1 MSASLVY
8 TVAEINQQVRTLLL
22 ENFSEVIV
30 RGEISG
36 LKQYASGHW
45 YFTLKDPDSEIRCA
59 MFRNRNQRVS
69 FVPQDGDAIRVRA
82 RVDLYV
88 QRGSYQ
94 LVVEDMEPEG
104 RGDLLRRLEEIK
116 AKLRDEGLFDPD
128 RKQPLPGYPSMV
140 GVITSS
146 DGAALRDV
154 VRTLR
159 RRWPIARLCVYPSRV
174 QGEEAPAELVQAL
187 ELASRDGRCDVLI
200 LARGGGSFEDL
211 LAFSHETV
219 VRAVAACPIP
229 LITGIGHETDTSL
242 VDFTADV
249 RAATPTAAAE
259 QASPDATA
267 LKQQSLRFLGRIHS
281 FLGLRL
287 KQVHQELNNQTHR
300 LELAHPAAQVRG
312 HQQRLD
318 ETSERL
324 VQVLRRRLEQMQQ
337 KLEDQ
342 NHRLQRVHPV
352 ARIQVHQQRLG
363 EASKRLTQMLYQ
375 HMERRQHRLA
385 LAHRRLIACSPKPRL
400 AGLVQIVRQY
410 RWRIN
415 AATQSLHQA
424 MHARLEQAGG
434 TLEAVSPLRTLER
447 GYSIATLKTPAGPEL
462 IRKASQANVGDAF
475 ELRVSDG
482 SISAEVTET
491 EQVKTEK

>member
-1 MSASLVY
+1 MSISPVY

-22 ENFSEVIV
+22 ENFSEVVV

-59 MFRNRNQRVS
+59 MFRNRNRQVAFEPR
-69 FVPQDGDAIRVRA
+69 DGDAIRVWA

-104 RGDLLRRLEEIK
+104 RGEMLRRLEEIK
-116 AKLRDEGLFDPD
+116 ERLRGEGLFDPA
-128 RKQPLPGYPSMV
+128 RKQLLPPYPSAV
-140 GVITSS
+140 GIITSGE
-146 DGAALRDV
+146 GAALRDV
-154 VRTLR
+154 ARTLR
-159 RRWPIARLCVYPSRV
+159 RRWPVARLCVYPSRV
-174 QGEEAPAELVQAL
+174 QGEGASAALVEALS
-187 ELASRDGRCDVLI
+187 LASQDDRCDILI

-211 LAFSHETV
+211 LAFSDEAV

-229 LITGIGHETDTSL
+229 LIAGIGHETDTSL
-242 VDFTADV
+242 ADFAADV

-259 QASPDATA
+259 QASPDAAA
-267 LKQQSLRFLGRIHS
+267 LKQQGLRLLGRLHS

-287 KQVHQELNNQTHR
+287 KQVHRELDTQGHR
-300 LELAHPAAQVRG
+300 LELAHPAAQIQG

-324 VQVLRRRLEQMQQ
+324 GRVLR
-337 KLEDQ
+337 
-342 NHRLQRVHPV
+342 
-352 ARIQVHQQRLG
+352 
-363 EASKRLTQMLYQ
+363 Q
-375 HMERRQHRLA
+375 HMERRQHWLA
-385 LAHRRLIACSPKPRL
+385 LTHRRLLACSPTPCLIRL
-400 AGLVQIVRQY
+400 EQALQQY

-415 AATQSLHQA
+415 AATRNLHRTL
-424 MHARLEQAGG
+424 HARLEQAGG

-447 GYSIATLKTPAGPEL
+447 GYSIATLKTPEGSEL
-462 IRKASQANVGDAF
+462 IRKTSQASVGDAF
-475 ELRVSDG
+475 ELQVSDG
-482 SISAEVTET
+482 SISAEVTEAGG
-491 EQVKTEK
+491 KLEKE

>member
-1 MSASLVY
+1 MSISPVY

-22 ENFSEVIV
+22 ENFSEVVV

-59 MFRNRNQRVS
+59 MFRNRNRQVAFEPR
-69 FVPQDGDAIRVRA
+69 DGDAIRVWA

-104 RGDLLRRLEEIK
+104 RGEMLRRLEEIK
-116 AKLRDEGLFDPD
+116 ERLRGEGLFDPA
-128 RKQPLPGYPSMV
+128 RKQLLPPYPSAV
-140 GVITSS
+140 GIITSGE
-146 DGAALRDV
+146 GAALRDV
-154 VRTLR
+154 ARTLR
-159 RRWPIARLCVYPSRV
+159 RRWPVARLCVYPSRV
-174 QGEEAPAELVQAL
+174 QGEGASAALVEALS
-187 ELASRDGRCDVLI
+187 LASQDDRCDVLI

-211 LAFSHETV
+211 LAFSDEAV

-229 LITGIGHETDTSL
+229 LIAGIGHETDTSL
-242 VDFTADV
+242 ADFAADV

-259 QASPDATA
+259 QASPDAAA
-267 LKQQSLRFLGRIHS
+267 LKQQGLRLLGRLHS

-287 KQVHQELNNQTHR
+287 KQVHRELDTQGHR
-300 LELAHPAAQVRG
+300 LELAHPAARIQG

-318 ETSERL
+318 ETSGRL
-324 VQVLRRRLEQMQQ
+324 GRVLR
-337 KLEDQ
+337 
-342 NHRLQRVHPV
+342 
-352 ARIQVHQQRLG
+352 
-363 EASKRLTQMLYQ
+363 Q

-385 LAHRRLIACSPKPRL
+385 LTHRRLLACSPTPCLIRL
-400 AGLVQIVRQY
+400 EQALQQY

-415 AATQSLHQA
+415 AATRNLHRTL
-424 MHARLEQAGG
+424 HARLEQAGG

-447 GYSIATLKTPAGPEL
+447 GYSIATLKTPAGSEL
-462 IRKASQANVGDAF
+462 IRKTSQASVGDAF
-475 ELRVSDG
+475 ELQVSDG
-482 SISAEVTET
+482 SISAEVTEAGG
-491 EQVKTEK
+491 KLEKE

>member
-1 MSASLVY
+1 MVAKWLFLRNPVPASLVY

-104 RGDLLRRLEEIK
+104 RGELLRRLEDLK
-116 AKLRDEGLFDPD
+116 AKLRDEGLFDPQK
-128 RKQPLPGYPSMV
+128 KQALPPYPMMI
-140 GVITSS
+140 GVITST

-154 VRTLR
+154 ARALR

-174 QGEEAPAELVQAL
+174 QGEEAPASLVEAL
-187 ELASRDGRCDVLI
+187 SLASRDDRCEVLV

-211 LAFSHETV
+211 LAFSHEAV

-242 VDFTADV
+242 ADFAADA

-259 QASPDATA
+259 QASPDMAS
-267 LKQQSLRFLGRIHS
+267 LKQQGLRFLGRLHS

-287 KQVHQELNNQTHR
+287 KQVHRELDTQSHR
-300 LELAHPAAQVRG
+300 LELAHPAAQIRG

-324 VQVLRRRLEQMQQ
+324 VRGLR
-337 KLEDQ
+337 
-342 NHRLQRVHPV
+342 QR
-352 ARIQVHQQRLG
+352 
-363 EASKRLTQMLYQ
+363 
-375 HMERRQHRLA
+375 MERRQHQLG
-385 LAHRRLIACSPKPRL
+385 LAHRRLLACSPTPRL
-400 AGLVQIVRQY
+400 AGLEQAIQQY

-415 AATQSLHQA
+415 AATRNLHRA
-424 MHARLEQAGG
+424 LRARLKQASG

-447 GYSIATLKTPAGPEL
+447 GYAIATLKAPSGPEL
-462 IRKASQANVGDAF
+462 IRKTSQTRVGDAF

-482 SISAEVTET
+482 AVSAEVTET
-491 EQVKTEK
+491 EREPEGK

>member
-1 MSASLVY
+1 MPYNRLDAYLQPMSASSVY

-59 MFRNRNQRVS
+59 MFRNRNQRIS
-69 FVPQDGDAIRVRA
+69 FAPQDGDAIRVRA

-116 AKLRDEGLFDPD
+116 AKLRGEGLFDPD
-128 RKQPLPGYPSMV
+128 RKQPLPTHPSAI
-140 GVITSS
+140 GVITSG

-154 VRTLR
+154 ARTLR

-219 VRAVAACPIP
+219 VRTVAACPIP

-242 VDFTADV
+242 ADFAADI

-281 FLGLRL
+281 LLGLRL
-287 KQVHQELNNQTHR
+287 KQAHQELNNQTHR
-300 LELAHPAAQVRG
+300 LELAHPAARIRG

-324 VQVLRRRLEQMQQ
+324 VQVLR
-337 KLEDQ
+337 
-342 NHRLQRVHPV
+342 
-352 ARIQVHQQRLG
+352 
-363 EASKRLTQMLYQ
+363 Q

-385 LAHRRLIACSPKPRL
+385 LAHRRLLACSPRPRL
-400 AGLVQIVRQY
+400 AGLVQTVQQY

-424 MHARLEQAGG
+424 LHARLEQASG

-447 GYSIATLKTPAGPEL
+447 GYSIATLKTPTGPEL
-462 IRKASQANVGDAF
+462 IRKTGQASTGDAF

-491 EQVKTEK
+491 GQVKTEK

>member
-1 MSASLVY
+1 MPDSSVY

-45 YFTLKDPDSEIRCA
+45 YFTLKDPDSDIRCA
-59 MFRNRNQRVS
+59 MFRNRNRRVS
-69 FVPQDGDAIRVRA
+69 FAPQDGDAVRVQA

-104 RGDLLRRLEEIK
+104 RGELLRRLEETK
-116 AKLRDEGLFDPD
+116 AKLRDEGLFDPS
-128 RKQPLPGYPSMV
+128 RKQPLPAYPSTV

-154 VRTLR
+154 ARTLR
-159 RRWPIARLCVYPSRV
+159 RRWPVARLCVYPSRV
-174 QGEEAPAELVQAL
+174 QGEGAPTSLAWAL
-187 ELASRDGRCDVLI
+187 EFASQDGRCDVLI

-211 LAFSHETV
+211 LAFSDEAV

-229 LITGIGHETDTSL
+229 LVTGIGHETDTSL
-242 VDFTADV
+242 ADFAADV

-259 QASPDATA
+259 QASPDSTA
-267 LKQQSLRFLGRIHS
+267 LKRQSLRFLGRIHNL
-281 FLGLRL
+281 LGLLL
-287 KQVHQELNNQTHR
+287 KQAHQELGNQTHR
-300 LELAHPAAQVRG
+300 LELAHPAARIRG

-324 VQVLRRRLEQMQQ
+324 VQVLR
-337 KLEDQ
+337 
-342 NHRLQRVHPV
+342 
-352 ARIQVHQQRLG
+352 
-363 EASKRLTQMLYQ
+363 Q

-385 LAHRRLIACSPKPRL
+385 LSYRRLIACSPKPRL
-400 AGLVQIVRQY
+400 AGLVQAVRQY
-410 RWRIN
+410 RWRMDT
-415 AATQSLHQA
+415 ATRNLRQA
-424 MHARLEQAGG
+424 LRARLEQASG

-462 IRKASQANVGDAF
+462 IRKTSQADVGDAF
-475 ELRVSDG
+475 ELQVSDG
-482 SISAEVTET
+482 SISAEVTEAG
-491 EQVKTEK
+491 QKSGKK

>member
-1 MSASLVY
+1 MSASFVY

-104 RGDLLRRLEEIK
+104 RGELLRRLEELK
-116 AKLRDEGLFDPD
+116 AKLRGEGLFDLQK
-128 RKQPLPGYPSMV
+128 KQALPPYPLMI
-140 GVITSS
+140 GVITSA

-154 VRTLR
+154 ARTLR
-159 RRWPIARLCVYPSRV
+159 RRWPIARLRVYPSRV
-174 QGEEAPAELVQAL
+174 QGEEAPASLVEAL
-187 ELASRDGRCDVLI
+187 ALASRDGRCDVLI

-211 LAFSHETV
+211 LAFSDEAV

-229 LITGIGHETDTSL
+229 LIAGIGHETDTSL
-242 VDFTADV
+242 ADFAADV

-259 QASPDATA
+259 QASPDAIA
-267 LKQQSLRFLGRIHS
+267 LKQQGLRFLGRLHS

-287 KQVHQELNNQTHR
+287 KQVHRELDTQSHR
-300 LELAHPAAQVRG
+300 LELAHPAARIRG

-324 VQVLRRRLEQMQQ
+324 VQVLR
-337 KLEDQ
+337 
-342 NHRLQRVHPV
+342 QR
-352 ARIQVHQQRLG
+352 
-363 EASKRLTQMLYQ
+363 
-375 HMERRQHRLA
+375 MERRQHQLA
-385 LAHRRLIACSPKPRL
+385 LAHRRLLACSPTPRL
-400 AGLVQIVRQY
+400 ARLEQALQQY

-415 AATQSLHQA
+415 AATQNLHRA
-424 MHARLEQAGG
+424 LRARLEQAGG

-447 GYSIATLKTPAGPEL
+447 GYAIATLKTPSGPEL
-462 IRKASQANVGDAF
+462 IRKASQASVGDAF
-475 ELRVSDG
+475 ELQVSDG
-482 SISAEVTET
+482 SISAEVTEAGG
-491 EQVKTEK
+491 KLEKE

>member
-1 MSASLVY
+1 MSISPVY

-22 ENFSEVIV
+22 ENFSEVVV

-59 MFRNRNQRVS
+59 MFRNRNRQVAFEPR
-69 FVPQDGDAIRVRA
+69 DGDAIRVWA

-104 RGDLLRRLEEIK
+104 RGEMLRRLEEIK
-116 AKLRDEGLFDPD
+116 ERLRGEGLFDPA
-128 RKQPLPGYPSMV
+128 RKQLLPPYPSAV
-140 GVITSS
+140 GIITSGE
-146 DGAALRDV
+146 GAALRDV
-154 VRTLR
+154 ARTLR
-159 RRWPIARLCVYPSRV
+159 RRWPVARLCVYPSRV
-174 QGEEAPAELVQAL
+174 QGEGASAALVEALS
-187 ELASRDGRCDVLI
+187 LASQDDRCDVLI

-211 LAFSHETV
+211 LAFSDEAV

-229 LITGIGHETDTSL
+229 LIAGIGHETDTSL
-242 VDFTADV
+242 ADFAADV

-259 QASPDATA
+259 QASPDAAA
-267 LKQQSLRFLGRIHS
+267 LKQQGLRLLGRLHS

-287 KQVHQELNNQTHR
+287 KQVHRELDTQGHR
-300 LELAHPAAQVRG
+300 LELAHPAAQIQG

-324 VQVLRRRLEQMQQ
+324 GRVLR
-337 KLEDQ
+337 
-342 NHRLQRVHPV
+342 
-352 ARIQVHQQRLG
+352 
-363 EASKRLTQMLYQ
+363 Q
-375 HMERRQHRLA
+375 HMERRQHWLA
-385 LAHRRLIACSPKPRL
+385 LTHRRLLACSPTPCLIRL
-400 AGLVQIVRQY
+400 EQALQQY

-415 AATQSLHQA
+415 AATRNLHRTL
-424 MHARLEQAGG
+424 HARLEQAGG

-447 GYSIATLKTPAGPEL
+447 GYSIATLKTPAGSEL
-462 IRKASQANVGDAF
+462 IRKTSQASVGDAF
-475 ELRVSDG
+475 ELQVSDG
-482 SISAEVTET
+482 SISAEVTEAGG
-491 EQVKTEK
+491 KLEKE

>member
-1 MSASLVY
+1 MSASPVY

-69 FVPQDGDAIRVRA
+69 SVPQDGDAVRVRA

-94 LVVEDMEPEG
+94 LVIEDMEPEG
-104 RGDLLRRLEEIK
+104 RGELLRRLEETK
-116 AKLRDEGLFDPD
+116 AKLKGEGLFDPE
-128 RKQPLPGYPSMV
+128 RKQPLPSHPSTV
-140 GVITSS
+140 GVITSG

-154 VRTLR
+154 ARTLR

-174 QGEEAPAELVQAL
+174 QGEEAPASLIQAL
-187 ELASRDGRCDVLI
+187 NLATQDGRCDVLI
-200 LARGGGSFEDL
+200 LTRGGGSFEDL
-211 LAFSHETV
+211 LAFSNEAV
-219 VRAVAACPIP
+219 VRAIADCPIP

-242 VDFTADV
+242 ADFAADV

-259 QASPDATA
+259 QVSPDAAA
-267 LKQQSLRFLGRIHS
+267 LKRQSLRFLGRIHNL
-281 FLGLRL
+281 LGLRL
-287 KQVHQELNNQTHR
+287 RQAHQELNSQTHR
-300 LELAHPAAQVRG
+300 LELAHPAARVRE

-324 VQVLRRRLEQMQQ
+324 VQALR
-337 KLEDQ
+337 
-342 NHRLQRVHPV
+342 QR
-352 ARIQVHQQRLG
+352 
-363 EASKRLTQMLYQ
+363 
-375 HMERRQHRLA
+375 MERRQHRLA
-385 LAHRRLIACSPKPRL
+385 LSYRRLIACSPKPRL
-400 AGLVQIVRQY
+400 VGLVQIVQQY
-410 RWRIN
+410 RWRID
-415 AATQSLHQA
+415 AATRTLRQTL
-424 MHARLEQAGG
+424 HARLEQASG

-462 IRKASQANVGDAF
+462 IRKTGQTSIGDAF

-491 EQVKTEK
+491 GKEPGRK

>member
-1 MSASLVY
+1 MSASFVY

-104 RGDLLRRLEEIK
+104 RGELLRRLEELK
-116 AKLRDEGLFDPD
+116 AKLRGEGLFDLQK
-128 RKQPLPGYPSMV
+128 KQALPPYPLMI
-140 GVITSS
+140 GVITSA

-154 VRTLR
+154 ARTLR
-159 RRWPIARLCVYPSRV
+159 RRWPIARLRVYPSRV
-174 QGEEAPAELVQAL
+174 QGEEAPASLVEAL
-187 ELASRDGRCDVLI
+187 ALASRDGRCDVLI

-211 LAFSHETV
+211 LAFSDEAV

-229 LITGIGHETDTSL
+229 LIAGIGHETDTSL
-242 VDFTADV
+242 ADFAADV

-259 QASPDATA
+259 QASPDAVA
-267 LKQQSLRFLGRIHS
+267 LKQQGLRFLGRLHS

-287 KQVHQELNNQTHR
+287 KQVHRELDTQSHR
-300 LELAHPAAQVRG
+300 LELAHPAARIRG

-324 VQVLRRRLEQMQQ
+324 VQVLR
-337 KLEDQ
+337 
-342 NHRLQRVHPV
+342 QR
-352 ARIQVHQQRLG
+352 
-363 EASKRLTQMLYQ
+363 
-375 HMERRQHRLA
+375 MERRQHQLA
-385 LAHRRLIACSPKPRL
+385 LAHRRLLACSPTPRL
-400 AGLVQIVRQY
+400 ARLEQALQQY

-415 AATQSLHQA
+415 AATQNLHRA
-424 MHARLEQAGG
+424 LRARLKQASG

-447 GYSIATLKTPAGPEL
+447 GYAIATLKAPSGPEL
-462 IRKASQANVGDAF
+462 IRKTSQTRVGDAF

-491 EQVKTEK
+491 GQEPEGK

>member
-1 MSASLVY
+1 MPSSPVY

-22 ENFSEVIV
+22 ENFSEVVV

-59 MFRNRNQRVS
+59 MFRNRNRQVAFEPR
-69 FVPQDGDAIRVRA
+69 DGDAIRVWA

-104 RGDLLRRLEEIK
+104 RGEMLRRLEEIK
-116 AKLRDEGLFDPD
+116 ERLRGEGLFDPA
-128 RKQPLPGYPSMV
+128 RKQLLPPYPSAV
-140 GVITSS
+140 GIITS
-146 DGAALRDV
+146 DEGAALRDV
-154 VRTLR
+154 ARTLR
-159 RRWPIARLCVYPSRV
+159 RRWPVARLFVYPSRV
-174 QGEEAPAELVQAL
+174 QGEGASAALVEALS
-187 ELASRDGRCDVLI
+187 LASQDDRCDVLI
-200 LARGGGSFEDL
+200 LTRGGGSFEDL
-211 LAFSHETV
+211 LAFSDEAV

-229 LITGIGHETDTSL
+229 LIAGIGHETDTSL
-242 VDFTADV
+242 ADFAADV

-259 QASPDATA
+259 QASPDAAA
-267 LKQQSLRFLGRIHS
+267 LKQQGLRLLGRLHS

-287 KQVHQELNNQTHR
+287 KQVHRELDTQGHR
-300 LELAHPAAQVRG
+300 LELAHPAAQIQG

-324 VQVLRRRLEQMQQ
+324 GRVLR
-337 KLEDQ
+337 
-342 NHRLQRVHPV
+342 
-352 ARIQVHQQRLG
+352 
-363 EASKRLTQMLYQ
+363 Q

-385 LAHRRLIACSPKPRL
+385 LTHRRLLACSPTPRL
-400 AGLVQIVRQY
+400 IRLEQALQQY

-415 AATQSLHQA
+415 AATRNLHRTL
-424 MHARLEQAGG
+424 HARLEQAGG

-447 GYSIATLKTPAGPEL
+447 GYSIATLKTPAGSEL
-462 IRKASQANVGDAF
+462 IRKTSQASVGDAF
-475 ELRVSDG
+475 ELQVSDG
-482 SISAEVTET
+482 SVSAEVTEAGG
-491 EQVKTEK
+491 KLEKE

>member
-1 MSASLVY
+1 MTEPTVLSVSDLNQSA
-8 TVAEINQQVRTLLL
+8 RRLL
-22 ENFSEVIV
+22 EERFNLVWI
-30 RGEISG
+30 RGEISNF
-36 LKQYASGHW
+36 ARPRSGHW

-69 FVPQDGDAIRVRA
+69 FVPQDGDAVRVRA

-94 LVVEDMEPEG
+94 LVIEGMEPEG
-104 RGDLLRRLEEIK
+104 RGELLRRLEELK
-116 AKLRDEGLFDPD
+116 ARLRDEGLFDLQ
-128 RKQPLPGYPSMV
+128 RKQALPPYPMMI
-140 GVITSS
+140 GVITST

-154 VRTLR
+154 ARTLR
-159 RRWPIARLCVYPSRV
+159 RRWPVARLCVYPSRV
-174 QGEEAPAELVQAL
+174 QGEEAPASLAEAL
-187 ELASRDGRCDVLI
+187 ALASRDNRCDVLV

-211 LAFSHETV
+211 LAFSDEAV

-229 LITGIGHETDTSL
+229 LISGIGHETDTSL
-242 VDFTADV
+242 VDFAADV

-267 LKQQSLRFLGRIHS
+267 LKRQSLRLLGRLHS

-287 KQVHQELNNQTHR
+287 KQVHRELDTQGHR
-300 LELAHPAAQVRG
+300 LELAHPAARIGG

-324 VQVLRRRLEQMQQ
+324 VQML
-337 KLEDQ
+337 
-342 NHRLQRVHPV
+342 HQR
-352 ARIQVHQQRLG
+352 
-363 EASKRLTQMLYQ
+363 
-375 HMERRQHRLA
+375 MERQRHRLA
-385 LAHRRLIACSPKPRL
+385 LSHRRLLACSPKPQLARL
-400 AGLVQIVRQY
+400 EQAVQQC

-415 AATQSLHQA
+415 AATQNLHGVLRT
-424 MHARLEQAGG
+424 RLEQASG

-447 GYSIATLKTPAGPEL
+447 GYAIATLKTPSGPEL
-462 IRKASQANVGDAF
+462 IRKTGQTRAGDAF
-475 ELRVSDG
+475 ELQVSDG

-491 EQVKTEK
+491 

>member
-1 MSASLVY
+1 MSPTSYQAAPPRITWLIFDFSTCPTIALNAIPDMPSSPVY

-22 ENFSEVIV
+22 ENFSEVVV

-59 MFRNRNQRVS
+59 MFRNRNQRVA

-88 QRGSYQ
+88 QRGNYQ

-104 RGDLLRRLEEIK
+104 RGEMLRRLEEIK
-116 AKLRDEGLFDPD
+116 ERLRGEGLFDPA
-128 RKQPLPGYPSMV
+128 RKQSLPPYPSTV
-140 GVITSS
+140 GVITSGE
-146 DGAALRDV
+146 GAALRDV
-154 VRTLR
+154 ARTLR

-174 QGEEAPAELVQAL
+174 QGEGAPAALAETL

-200 LARGGGSFEDL
+200 LTRGGGSFEDL
-211 LAFSHETV
+211 LPFSDEAV

-229 LITGIGHETDTSL
+229 LIAGVGHETDTSL
-242 VDFTADV
+242 ADFAADV

-259 QASPDATA
+259 QASPDAAA
-267 LKQQSLRFLGRIHS
+267 LKRQSLRFLGRIHNL
-281 FLGLRL
+281 LGLRL
-287 KQVHQELNNQTHR
+287 KQVHRELDTQDHR
-300 LELAHPAAQVRG
+300 LELAHPAARIQG

-324 VQVLRRRLEQMQQ
+324 VQVLQ
-337 KLEDQ
+337 
-342 NHRLQRVHPV
+342 
-352 ARIQVHQQRLG
+352 
-363 EASKRLTQMLYQ
+363 Q
-375 HMERRQHRLA
+375 HMERRQHRVA
-385 LAHRRLIACSPKPRL
+385 LSHRRLAACSPRPRL
-400 AGLVQIVRQY
+400 VQLAQTVQQY
-410 RWRIN
+410 RWRID
-415 AATQSLHQA
+415 AATRTLHQA
-424 MHARLEQAGG
+424 LHARLEQASG

-462 IRKASQANVGDAF
+462 IRKASQANIGDVF
-475 ELRVSDG
+475 DLRVSDG
-482 SISAEVTET
+482 SISAKVAEAGQKLKKE
-491 EQVKTEK
+491 

>member
-1 MSASLVY
+1 MSTSPVY

-104 RGDLLRRLEEIK
+104 RGELLRRLEEMK
-116 AKLRDEGLFDPD
+116 ARLRDEGLFDPD
-128 RKQPLPGYPSMV
+128 RKQPLPAYPSTV

-154 VRTLR
+154 ARTLR

-174 QGEEAPAELVQAL
+174 QGEEAPASLIQAL
-187 ELASRDGRCDVLI
+187 DLASQDGRCDVLI

-211 LAFSHETV
+211 LAFSDEAV

-229 LITGIGHETDTSL
+229 LITGIGHETDASL
-242 VDFTADV
+242 ADFAADV

-281 FLGLRL
+281 LLGLRL
-287 KQVHQELNNQTHR
+287 RQVHQELGNQAHR
-300 LELAHPAAQVRG
+300 LELAHPAARIQG

-324 VQVLRRRLEQMQQ
+324 VQVLQ
-337 KLEDQ
+337 
-342 NHRLQRVHPV
+342 
-352 ARIQVHQQRLG
+352 
-363 EASKRLTQMLYQ
+363 Q
-375 HMERRQHRLA
+375 HMERRQHRVA
-385 LAHRRLIACSPKPRL
+385 LSYRRLIACSPKPRL
-400 AGLVQIVRQY
+400 AGLVQTVQQY
-410 RWRIN
+410 RWRID
-415 AATQSLHQA
+415 AATHTLRQA
-424 MHARLEQAGG
+424 LHARLEQASG

-462 IRKASQANVGDAF
+462 IRKTSQANVGDAF

-482 SISAEVTET
+482 SLSAEVT
-491 EQVKTEK
+491 KTGQKSPKE

>member
-1 MSASLVY
+1 MPASLVY

-59 MFRNRNQRVS
+59 MFRGRNQRVS
-69 FVPQDGDAIRVRA
+69 FVPQDGDAVRVRA

-88 QRGSYQ
+88 QRGNYQ
-94 LVVEDMEPEG
+94 LVIEDMEPEG
-104 RGDLLRRLEEIK
+104 RGELLRRLEEIK

-128 RKQPLPGYPSMV
+128 RKQPLPSYPLTV
-140 GVITSS
+140 GVVTSS

-154 VRTLR
+154 ARTLR

-174 QGEEAPAELVQAL
+174 QGEAAPASLVQAL
-187 ELASRDGRCDVLI
+187 KLVPQDGRCDVLI

-211 LAFSHETV
+211 LAFSDEAV

-242 VDFTADV
+242 ADFAADV

-259 QASPDATA
+259 QVSPDATA
-267 LKQQSLRFLGRIHS
+267 LKQQGLRFLGRIHS
-281 FLGLRL
+281 LLGLRL
-287 KQVHQELNNQTHR
+287 KQVHQELNNRTHR
-300 LELAHPAAQVRG
+300 LELAHPAARIRG

-324 VQVLRRRLEQMQQ
+324 AQVLR
-337 KLEDQ
+337 
-342 NHRLQRVHPV
+342 
-352 ARIQVHQQRLG
+352 
-363 EASKRLTQMLYQ
+363 Q

-385 LAHRRLIACSPKPRL
+385 LSYRRLIGCSPKPRL
-400 AGLVQIVRQY
+400 AGLVQTVQQY
-410 RWRIN
+410 RWRID
-415 AATQSLHQA
+415 AATRGLRQA
-424 MHARLEQAGG
+424 LHARLEQASG

-447 GYSIATLKTPAGPEL
+447 GYSIATLKTPTGPEL
-462 IRKASQANVGDAF
+462 IRKTSQASVGDTF
-475 ELRVSDG
+475 ELQVSDG
-482 SISAEVTET
+482 SIPAEVLEA
-491 EQVKTEK
+491 ERKPEKNQGLP

>member
-1 MSASLVY
+1 MPASPVY

-22 ENFSEVIV
+22 ENFSEVVV

-59 MFRNRNQRVS
+59 MFRNRNQRVA
-69 FVPQDGDAIRVRA
+69 FAPRDGDAVRVRA

-94 LVVEDMEPEG
+94 LVIEDMEPEG
-104 RGDLLRRLEEIK
+104 RGESLRRLEELK
-116 AKLRDEGLFDPD
+116 ARLKDEGLFDPQ
-128 RKQPLPGYPSMV
+128 RKRALPPCPMTV
-140 GVITSS
+140 GVITSA

-154 VRTLR
+154 ARTLR
-159 RRWPIARLCVYPSRV
+159 RRWPVARLCVYPSRV
-174 QGEEAPAELVQAL
+174 QGEEAPASLVEAL
-187 ELASRDGRCDVLI
+187 ALASRDNRCDVLI

-211 LAFSHETV
+211 LAFSHEAV

-229 LITGIGHETDTSL
+229 LISGIGHETDTSL
-242 VDFTADV
+242 VDFAADV

-267 LKQQSLRFLGRIHS
+267 LERQSLRLLGRLHG

-287 KQVHQELNNQTHR
+287 KQAHRELDAQGHR
-300 LELAHPAAQVRG
+300 LDLAHPAARIRG

-324 VQVLRRRLEQMQQ
+324 VQVLR
-337 KLEDQ
+337 
-342 NHRLQRVHPV
+342 QR
-352 ARIQVHQQRLG
+352 
-363 EASKRLTQMLYQ
+363 
-375 HMERRQHRLA
+375 MERQQHRLA
-385 LAHRRLIACSPKPRL
+385 LSHRRLLACSPKPLLTRL
-400 AGLVQIVRQY
+400 EQAVRQC
-410 RWRIN
+410 RWRID
-415 AATQSLHQA
+415 AAMRNRHRALC
-424 MHARLEQAGG
+424 ARLEQASG

-447 GYSIATLKTPAGPEL
+447 GYAIATLKTPSGPEL
-462 IRKASQANVGDAF
+462 IRKTGQTRAGDAF

-491 EQVKTEK
+491 

>member
-1 MSASLVY
+1 MSASSVY

-69 FVPQDGDAIRVRA
+69 FAPQDGDAVRVRA

-104 RGDLLRRLEEIK
+104 RGELLRRLEELK
-116 AKLRDEGLFDPD
+116 ARLRDEGLFDPQ
-128 RKQPLPGYPSMV
+128 RKQALPPYPMMI
-140 GVITSS
+140 GVITSA

-154 VRTLR
+154 ARTLR
-159 RRWPIARLCVYPSRV
+159 RRWPVARLCVYPSRV
-174 QGEEAPAELVQAL
+174 QGEEAPASLAEAL
-187 ELASRDGRCDVLI
+187 ALASRHSRCDVLI

-211 LAFSHETV
+211 LAFSHEAV

-229 LITGIGHETDTSL
+229 LISGIGHETDTSL
-242 VDFTADV
+242 VDFAADV

-267 LKQQSLRFLGRIHS
+267 LERQGLRLLGRLHS
-281 FLGLRL
+281 VLGLRL
-287 KQVHQELNNQTHR
+287 KQVHRELDTQNHR
-300 LELAHPAAQVRG
+300 LDLAHPAARIRG

-324 VQVLRRRLEQMQQ
+324 VQMLG
-337 KLEDQ
+337 
-342 NHRLQRVHPV
+342 QR
-352 ARIQVHQQRLG
+352 
-363 EASKRLTQMLYQ
+363 
-375 HMERRQHRLA
+375 MERRQHQLA
-385 LAHRRLIACSPKPRL
+385 LSHRRLLACSPKPRL
-400 AGLVQIVRQY
+400 ARLEQTVQQC

-415 AATQSLHQA
+415 AATHNLHRA
-424 MHARLEQAGG
+424 LRTRLEQAGG

-447 GYSIATLKTPAGPEL
+447 GYAIATLKTPSGPEL
-462 IRKASQANVGDAF
+462 IRKTDQARVGDAF

-491 EQVKTEK
+491 E

>member
-1 MSASLVY
+1 MPDSSVY

-59 MFRNRNQRVS
+59 MFRNRNRRVS
-69 FVPQDGDAIRVRA
+69 FAPQDGDAVRVQA

-104 RGDLLRRLEEIK
+104 RGELLRRLEETK
-116 AKLRDEGLFDPD
+116 AKLRDEGLFDPS
-128 RKQPLPGYPSMV
+128 RKQPLPAYPSTV

-154 VRTLR
+154 ARTLR
-159 RRWPIARLCVYPSRV
+159 RRWPVARLCVYPSRV
-174 QGEEAPAELVQAL
+174 QGEGAPTSLAWAL
-187 ELASRDGRCDVLI
+187 EFASQDGRCDVLI

-211 LAFSHETV
+211 LAFSDEAV

-229 LITGIGHETDTSL
+229 LVTGIGHETDTSL
-242 VDFTADV
+242 ADFAADV

-259 QASPDATA
+259 QASPDSTA
-267 LKQQSLRFLGRIHS
+267 LKRQSLRFLGRIHNL
-281 FLGLRL
+281 LGLLL
-287 KQVHQELNNQTHR
+287 KQAHQELGNQTHR
-300 LELAHPAAQVRG
+300 LELAHPAARIRG

-324 VQVLRRRLEQMQQ
+324 VQVLR
-337 KLEDQ
+337 
-342 NHRLQRVHPV
+342 
-352 ARIQVHQQRLG
+352 
-363 EASKRLTQMLYQ
+363 Q

-385 LAHRRLIACSPKPRL
+385 LSYRRLIACSPKPRL
-400 AGLVQIVRQY
+400 AGLVQAVRQY
-410 RWRIN
+410 RWRMDT
-415 AATQSLHQA
+415 ATRNLRQA
-424 MHARLEQAGG
+424 LRARLEQASG

-462 IRKASQANVGDAF
+462 IRKTSQADVGDAF
-475 ELRVSDG
+475 ELQVSDG
-482 SISAEVTET
+482 SISAEVTEAG
-491 EQVKTEK
+491 QKSGKK

>member
-8 TVAEINQQVRTLLL
+8 TVAEINQRVRTLLL

-36 LKQYASGHW
+36 LKKPASGHW

-69 FVPQDGDAIRVRA
+69 FAPQDGDAIRVRA

-104 RGDLLRRLEEIK
+104 RGELLRRLEEIK
-116 AKLRDEGLFDPD
+116 AKLRDEGLFDPE
-128 RKQPLPGYPSMV
+128 RKQPLPAYPSTV

-159 RRWPIARLCVYPSRV
+159 RRWPVARLCVYPSRV

-187 ELASRDGRCDVLI
+187 ELASRDKRCDVLL

-211 LAFSHETV
+211 LAFSHEAV

-229 LITGIGHETDTSL
+229 LVTGIGHETDTSL
-242 VDFTADV
+242 VDYAADV

-281 FLGLRL
+281 LLGLRL
-287 KQVHQELNNQTHR
+287 KQVHQELNNQSHR
-300 LELAHPAAQVRG
+300 LELAHPATRIRG

-324 VQVLRRRLEQMQQ
+324 AQVLRQL
-337 KLEDQ
+337 
-342 NHRLQRVHPV
+342 
-352 ARIQVHQQRLG
+352 
-363 EASKRLTQMLYQ
+363 
-375 HMERRQHRLA
+375 MERRRHRLA
-385 LAHRRLIACSPKPRL
+385 LAHRRLLACSPKPRL
-400 AGLVQIVRQY
+400 AELAQTVQQY
-410 RWRIN
+410 RWRID
-415 AATQSLHQA
+415 AATRSLRQA
-424 MHARLEQAGG
+424 LRARLEQASG

-462 IRKASQANVGDAF
+462 IRKTGQASVGDAF
-475 ELRVSDG
+475 ELQVSDG
-482 SISAEVTET
+482 SISAEVTEA
-491 EQVKTEK
+491 EQKPERE

>member
-1 MSASLVY
+1 MSASFVY

-104 RGDLLRRLEEIK
+104 RGELLRRLEELK
-116 AKLRDEGLFDPD
+116 AKLRGEGLFDLQQ
-128 RKQPLPGYPSMV
+128 KQALPSYPLMI
-140 GVITSS
+140 GVITSA

-154 VRTLR
+154 ARTLR
-159 RRWPIARLCVYPSRV
+159 RRWPIARLRVYPSRV
-174 QGEEAPAELVQAL
+174 QGEEAPASLVEAL
-187 ELASRDGRCDVLI
+187 ALASRDGRCDVLI

-211 LAFSHETV
+211 LAFSDEAV

-229 LITGIGHETDTSL
+229 LIAGIGHETDTSL
-242 VDFTADV
+242 ADFAADV

-259 QASPDATA
+259 QASPDAVA
-267 LKQQSLRFLGRIHS
+267 LKQQGLRFLGRLHS

-287 KQVHQELNNQTHR
+287 KQVHRELDTQSHR
-300 LELAHPAAQVRG
+300 LELAHPAARIRG

-324 VQVLRRRLEQMQQ
+324 VQVLR
-337 KLEDQ
+337 
-342 NHRLQRVHPV
+342 QR
-352 ARIQVHQQRLG
+352 
-363 EASKRLTQMLYQ
+363 
-375 HMERRQHRLA
+375 MERRQHQLA
-385 LAHRRLIACSPKPRL
+385 LIHRRLLACSPKPRL
-400 AGLVQIVRQY
+400 ARLEQAVQQY

-415 AATQSLHQA
+415 AATRNLHRA
-424 MHARLEQAGG
+424 LRARLEQANG

-447 GYSIATLKTPAGPEL
+447 GYAIATLKAPSGPEL
-462 IRKASQANVGDAF
+462 IRKTSQTRVGDAF

-491 EQVKTEK
+491 GREPEEK

>member
-1 MSASLVY
+1 MAYNFFGTHSRPMPASLVY

-69 FVPQDGDAIRVRA
+69 FVAQDGDAVRVRA

-104 RGDLLRRLEEIK
+104 RGELLRRLEELK
-116 AKLRDEGLFDPD
+116 AKLRDEGLFDPQ
-128 RKQPLPGYPSMV
+128 RKQALPPYPLMI
-140 GVITSS
+140 GVITSA

-154 VRTLR
+154 ARTLR

-174 QGEEAPAELVQAL
+174 QGEEAPASLVEAL
-187 ELASRDGRCDVLI
+187 SLASRDGRCDVLI

-211 LAFSHETV
+211 LAFNDEAV

-229 LITGIGHETDTSL
+229 LIAGIGHETDTSL
-242 VDFTADV
+242 ADFAADV

-259 QASPDATA
+259 QASPDTA
-267 LKQQSLRFLGRIHS
+267 SLKQQGLRFLGQLHS

-287 KQVHQELNNQTHR
+287 KQVHRELDTQSHR
-300 LELAHPAAQVRG
+300 LELAHPAAQIRG

-324 VQVLRRRLEQMQQ
+324 VQVLR
-337 KLEDQ
+337 
-342 NHRLQRVHPV
+342 QR
-352 ARIQVHQQRLG
+352 
-363 EASKRLTQMLYQ
+363 
-375 HMERRQHRLA
+375 MERRQHQLA
-385 LAHRRLIACSPKPRL
+385 LAHRRLLACSPTPRL
-400 AGLVQIVRQY
+400 ARLEQAIQQY

-415 AATQSLHQA
+415 AATQNLHRA
-424 MHARLEQAGG
+424 LRARLKQASG

-447 GYSIATLKTPAGPEL
+447 GYAIATLKAPSGPEL
-462 IRKASQANVGDAF
+462 IRKTSQTRVGDAF

-482 SISAEVTET
+482 SISAEVTEAGQ
-491 EQVKTEK
+491 EPEGK